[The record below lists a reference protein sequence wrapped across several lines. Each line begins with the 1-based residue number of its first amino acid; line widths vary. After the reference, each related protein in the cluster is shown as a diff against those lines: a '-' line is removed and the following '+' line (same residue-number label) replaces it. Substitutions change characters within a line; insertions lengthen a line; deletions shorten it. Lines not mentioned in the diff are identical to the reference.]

1 MKRKREEHNGCGG
14 GHQVAR
20 RPEEQHPWMRIL
32 YASGGVVRWLK
43 LFQTAGNVE

>member
-1 MKRKREEHNGCGG
+1 MDVVAE
-14 GHQVAR
+14 HQVAR

>member
-1 MKRKREEHNGCGG
+1 MKQNGKNITDVVAE
-14 GHQVAR
+14 HQVAR

-43 LFQTAGNVE
+43 LFRTAGNVE